1 MSLAEV
7 TPARDLEAQLQ
18 GIMSDVTHLHSELR
32 QLTMEIEP
40 DDISSIRVIQRLVDH
55 MTRDA
60 ETIYQNQKRETR
72 NVF

>member
-1 MSLAEV
+1 MSLVEV

-40 DDISSIRVIQRLVDH
+40 DDISAIRIIHRLVEH

-60 ETIYQNQKRETR
+60 EALYQNQKAETR
-72 NVF
+72 NGY